1 MYVGIDLAAKKGNK
15 TGVCS
20 LNREIDA
27 RTVFED
33 DKIIKLAKEGEVV
46 AIDAP
51 LSTTE
56 KPFRS
61 AEREMMEEFGPML
74 PLNTPGMLSLSKRA
88 RQIRKRLEEVEMI
101 ETYPRAVEQIIDERK
116 DRKHFENEHEF
127 DAYLCALTAK
137 RYSEGRYRK
146 YGEGSETIV
155 LPL

>member
-1 MYVGIDLAAKKGNK
+1 MYVGIDLAAEEENQ

-20 LNREIDA
+20 LNEKIDA
-27 RTVFED
+27 RTVFKN
-33 DKIIKLAKEGEVV
+33 DKIIKIAKEGEIV

-51 LSTTE
+51 LTRSDE
-56 KPFRS
+56 PFRP
-61 AEREMMEEFGPML
+61 AEREMMNEFGPML
-74 PLNTPGMLSLSKRA
+74 PLNTPGMLSLSNRA
-88 RQIRKRLEEVEMI
+88 RQIRKRLEDIEII

-146 YGEGSETIV
+146 YGEESETIV